1 MPDTPHPREVLGDAW
16 ACLGGSAQT
25 LVTQA
30 GSVRLPWAVEQG
42 RAGQLPC
49 RSQLPSCP
57 EDPPFPWRTQVAPND
72 PALSAL
78 GLGLFI
84 S

>member
-42 RAGQLPC
+42 RAGQHSGL
-49 RSQLPSCP
+49 CP
-57 EDPPFPWRTQVAPND
+57 QR
-72 PALSAL
+72 LS
-78 GLGLFI
+78 GWKYTF
-84 S
+84 SEY